1 MSDIK
6 YLRPFKMYPAYRYGK
21 ATPWGGDS
29 LARLFGRKLPSD
41 KTGESLEVSALDG
54 LSSTNANGETLLKLI
69 DRYGER
75 LVGDYA
81 GKPFPLLLK
90 LISARD
96 RLSVQVH
103 PDDAYAKKHENKLGK
118 TEAWIILDAAE
129 NAEIVYGL
137 SPGVTKDMLLNA
149 FTQDTSKIPGLLRY
163 VKVKKGD
170 AFFMPSGAVHA
181 IGAGITIYEIQQS
194 SDVTY
199 RFYDWDRVD
208 AKGNKR
214 ELHIEKALDV
224 SDLSFAEYAVTP
236 MLLPLKNGKL
246 EKLFSGEYF
255 STCRYTSCNRSPLP
269 SFDSSFA
276 MVTCIEKGELC
287 WQQDFLPLNAGDTA
301 FIPAKCY
308 PLEFTG
314 GHMLLSTP

>member
-1 MSDIK
+1 MSDINF
-6 YLRPFKMYPAYRYGK
+6 LAPFKMYPAYRYGK

-29 LARLFGRKLPSD
+29 LARLFNRAIPND

-54 LSSTNANGETLLKLI
+54 LSSTNANGETLPELI

-103 PDDAYAKKHENKLGK
+103 PDDAYAKEHENKLGK
-118 TEAWIILDAAE
+118 TEAWIILDAPE
-129 NAEIVYGL
+129 GAEIVYGL
-137 SPGVTKDMLLNA
+137 SSGVTKDMLLNA
-149 FTQDTSKIPGLLRY
+149 FTQDTSKIPRLLRH

-170 AFFMPSGAVHA
+170 AFFIPAGAVHA
-181 IGAGITIYEIQQS
+181 IGAGITLYEIQQS

-214 ELHIEKALDV
+214 ELHIDKALDV
-224 SDLSFAEYAVTP
+224 SDVSFADYAVTP
-236 MLLPLKNGKL
+236 TPLPLENGKL

-255 STCRYTSCNRSPLP
+255 STYRYTACNRSPLP

-276 MVTCIEKGELC
+276 MVTCIEKGKLF
-287 WQQDFLPLNAGDTA
+287 WQQGSLPLNAGDTA